1 MITFLLYP
9 EFISWHGTI
18 LGNNHIKSLTNVR
31 GNCSLFQCILCYHNK
46 RKKWS
51 INHQGFLFY
60 FAFFLFM
67 GVFVAL
73 FCFVFSCYLDME
85 SPALPSFS
93 KCPSF
98 YLPSDATTPVPHIQL
113 MSNERFLIDHMS
125 LKTNSRFDL
134 SLWTSRT
141 AIHIFVIGNFE

>member
-18 LGNNHIKSLTNVR
+18 LGNNHIKSLTNIR

-60 FAFFLFM
+60 FAFFFIYGGLCC
-67 GVFVAL
+67 FVL
-73 FCFVFSCYLDME
+73 FCFLLLSWYGVSCTAFILQVSQLLPPKWCYYTCAPY
-85 SPALPSFS
+85 PAYEQWKIFNR
-93 KCPSF
+93 
-98 YLPSDATTPVPHIQL
+98 PHVTENQL
-113 MSNERFLIDHMS
+113 QVWLVS
-125 LKTNSRFDL
+125 
-134 SLWTSRT
+134 
-141 AIHIFVIGNFE
+141 VNF